1 MSEKRKDK
9 RGRLLRNGETQDK
22 TGEYRF
28 SYYENGKK
36 KNFRS
41 WRLNSTDPL
50 PEGKR
55 FGLSLREKEEQYF
68 ESKRKNIDIVKGDIS
83 VRELVGI
90 YVKSRSSG
98 TIKKSTKRSYNT
110 VVNF

>member
-1 MSEKRKDK
+1 MSQKRKDK
-9 RGRLLRNGETQDK
+9 RGRILRNGESQDPI

-41 WRLNSTDPL
+41 WKLNATDPL

-55 FGLSLREKEEQYF
+55 PCLS
-68 ESKRKNIDIVKGDIS
+68 
-83 VRELVGI
+83 
-90 YVKSRSSG
+90 
-98 TIKKSTKRSYNT
+98 
-110 VVNF
+110 

>member
-1 MSEKRKDK
+1 MSQKRKDK
-9 RGRLLRNGETQDK
+9 RGRVLRNGETQDPK

-41 WRLNSTDPL
+41 WRLNEKDPT

-55 FGLSLREKEEQYF
+55 AGLSLREKEALYQKE
-68 ESKRKNIDIVKGDIS
+68 KDRKENFATCDMTVS
-83 VRELVGI
+83 ELVGFLC
-90 YVKSRSSG
+90 KNTFERKG
-98 TIKKSTKRSYNT
+98 KEYNKT
-110 VVNF
+110 EL